1 MARSVPLARGRASR
15 RALPGLQPQSRPPPS
30 TTRGQAMALVVP
42 WRGSLSRAPSLPA
55 APPCCAPLGG
65 HACGGRGAAAGCCG
79 RERGRKTGVLLGVK
93 KGGNGRGVEQ
103 PGREG
108 ELSSLLLVGQPD
120 PTLQQGETPPPQRRR
135 DPLDL
140 PTPADLSLVLCR
152 LRDEVSAVCSA
163 QAALWTTGGV
173 VKFPPLLPCSC
184 PPFLTATTAATCTVR
199 TWSSR
204 AAYPLCSCSS
214 SEPLPSCSH
223 TSANGSLPP

>member
-1 MARSVPLARGRASR
+1 
-15 RALPGLQPQSRPPPS
+15 
-30 TTRGQAMALVVP
+30 MALVVP

-65 HACGGRGAAAGCCG
+65 HACGGRGDAAGCCG
-79 RERGRKTGVLLGVK
+79 CERGRKTGVLLGVK

-152 LRDEVSAVCSA
+152 LRDEVSAW
-163 QAALWTTGGV
+163 LG
-173 VKFPPLLPCSC
+173 
-184 PPFLTATTAATCTVR
+184 
-199 TWSSR
+199 
-204 AAYPLCSCSS
+204 
-214 SEPLPSCSH
+214 LPS
-223 TSANGSLPP
+223 GPLVVL